1 VGYVTVHLPKDLTDQ
16 IDEFI
21 KNHPELGYSGRP
33 ELIKEAIREKL
44 FELAEQLHRASE
56 ESP

>member
-1 VGYVTVHLPKDLTDQ
+1 MGYVTVHLPKDLTDQ

-21 KNHPELGYSGRP
+21 NKHPELGYSGRP

-44 FELAEQLHRASE
+44 FELTEQMRRASE
-56 ESP
+56 ENL